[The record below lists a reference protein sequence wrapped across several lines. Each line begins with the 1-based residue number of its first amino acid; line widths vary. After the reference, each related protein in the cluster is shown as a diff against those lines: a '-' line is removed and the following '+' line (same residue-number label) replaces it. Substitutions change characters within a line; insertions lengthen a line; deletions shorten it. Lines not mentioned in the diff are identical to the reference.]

1 MTEDELELFAE
12 KTYRLIVRLPGV
24 ERDALE
30 NAVVETVDDVGFEEV
45 DVTEFSGDAS
55 HREFGGKFNGNPV
68 EGGVSRDV
76 NDTTVLTLRG
86 VVYVDSGADFLTELH
101 DLLRDDALERVVERL
116 RDYDAD
122 ENPLERVL

>member
-1 MTEDELELFAE
+1 MDDELELFAE
-12 KTYRLIVRLPGV
+12 KTYRLILRLPGV

-30 NAVVETVDDVGFEEV
+30 NAVTETVDDAEFRDV
-45 DVTEFSGDAS
+45 DVTDFSAKAS
-55 HREFGGKFNGNPV
+55 HREFEGTFNGNPV

-86 VVYVDSGADFLTELH
+86 VVYVDGAADFLDELH
-101 DLLRDDALERVVERL
+101 DLLRDDVLESAVNRL
-116 RDYDAD
+116 REYDAD

>member
-12 KTYRLIVRLPGV
+12 KTYRLILRLPGV

-30 NAVVETVDDVGFEEV
+30 NAVTETVDDVVFEEV
-45 DVTEFSGDAS
+45 DVTEFSRGAS
-55 HREFGGKFNGNPV
+55 HREFEGTFDGNPV

-76 NDTTVLTLRG
+76 NGTTVLTLRG
-86 VVYVDSGADFLTELH
+86 IVYVDNAAEYLTELH
-101 DLLRDDALERVVERL
+101 DLLREEALERVAGRL
-116 RDYDAD
+116 QDYDAD